1 MEGEPISTALFLNL
15 KSRCGTRAY
24 PPCHLV
30 LRQRLRPAEASPG
43 NVTGLENELV
53 GKALRNWNKWIFSV
67 EPNANL
73 QNKEYVTPKACDKS
87 SNMFSKVS
95 NNDNGEGVGDCDNT
109 TNDKISNKSLEE
121 NNNNFIQ
128 PPLPP
133 NKTEETTNAVSKKK
147 VTKAVT
153 RTAVTSNNRV
163 TVGSK
168 QSPTPKQ
175 PLSKTIRPTSAAAV
189 RKSLPTPPAKK
200 VPAVRSKVGSSK
212 PAAPTNSTTTSS
224 TVKVLVKVPGVT
236 NVKTKSKVA
245 SSKITSKSNAKS
257 PSSESTNYTVEDLIA
272 LGAGDSSAPTDE
284 AMLNKL
290 ESLVDKITK
299 EISRLESKI
308 QTNNGVVVR
317 SSPKRTGRSPSGGSA
332 RNGISGKGSSSKS
345 SPSPLKKKQ
354 SAAIRDDLKGH
365 DPELLNEISQAVAAR
380 LKEMWKLN

>member
-109 TNDKISNKSLEE
+109 TNDKISIKSLEE

-147 VTKAVT
+147 LRKLLLELLLLRVTELLSEV
-153 RTAVTSNNRV
+153 NNRQR
-163 TVGSK
+163 
-168 QSPTPKQ
+168 QSNHFQ
-175 PLSKTIRPTSAAAV
+175 QQYDRRVLPL
-189 RKSLPTPPAKK
+189 
-200 VPAVRSKVGSSK
+200 
-212 PAAPTNSTTTSS
+212 
-224 TVKVLVKVPGVT
+224 
-236 NVKTKSKVA
+236 
-245 SSKITSKSNAKS
+245 
-257 PSSESTNYTVEDLIA
+257 
-272 LGAGDSSAPTDE
+272 
-284 AMLNKL
+284 
-290 ESLVDKITK
+290 
-299 EISRLESKI
+299 
-308 QTNNGVVVR
+308 
-317 SSPKRTGRSPSGGSA
+317 
-332 RNGISGKGSSSKS
+332 
-345 SPSPLKKKQ
+345 
-354 SAAIRDDLKGH
+354 
-365 DPELLNEISQAVAAR
+365 
-380 LKEMWKLN
+380 

>member
-1 MEGEPISTALFLNL
+1 
-15 KSRCGTRAY
+15 
-24 PPCHLV
+24 
-30 LRQRLRPAEASPG
+30 
-43 NVTGLENELV
+43 
-53 GKALRNWNKWIFSV
+53 
-67 EPNANL
+67 
-73 QNKEYVTPKACDKS
+73 
-87 SNMFSKVS
+87 
-95 NNDNGEGVGDCDNT
+95 
-109 TNDKISNKSLEE
+109 
-121 NNNNFIQ
+121 
-128 PPLPP
+128 
-133 NKTEETTNAVSKKK
+133 
-147 VTKAVT
+147 
-153 RTAVTSNNRV
+153 
-163 TVGSK
+163 
-168 QSPTPKQ
+168 
-175 PLSKTIRPTSAAAV
+175 
-189 RKSLPTPPAKK
+189 
-200 VPAVRSKVGSSK
+200 
-212 PAAPTNSTTTSS
+212 
-224 TVKVLVKVPGVT
+224 
-236 NVKTKSKVA
+236 VKTKSKVA

-290 ESLVDKITK
+290 ESMVDKITK